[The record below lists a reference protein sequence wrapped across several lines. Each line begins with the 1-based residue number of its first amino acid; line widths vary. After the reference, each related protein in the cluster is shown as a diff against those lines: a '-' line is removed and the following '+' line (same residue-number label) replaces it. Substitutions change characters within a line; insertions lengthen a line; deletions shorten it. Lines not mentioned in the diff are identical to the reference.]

1 MWHFVKNRT
10 YWIQMKTECIFSS
23 SSPYPFHSRM
33 APPIPRCCWCYLR
46 CNKLALKWSGIGFQ
60 LLLSLSRT
68 IFYRTR
74 MSESKGGKL
83 FPYYWQG
90 STKMSSWLLLEIW
103 YVLQCG
109 QKKFQKEQFFHTTT
123 YFHFLIFHLKNDFS
137 ALELLRV
144 ALLLTCK
151 NFLNY
156 GVCFLF

>member
-109 QKKFQKEQFFHTTT
+109 QKKFQKEQFFHTST
-123 YFHFLIFHLKNDFS
+123 YFYGQNVILSLSQSHITFYNWHPDSLCWYEH
-137 ALELLRV
+137 AY
-144 ALLLTCK
+144 
-151 NFLNY
+151 LNMS
-156 GVCFLF
+156 